1 MPDRGDGDGGRER
14 GNTKKR
20 ALDDA
25 LQALGLG
32 AVNPDAKRRHTAG
45 GPGHHDSS
53 ASTSSSFKSSGQ
65 AGKSNSPSKPS
76 KIQLDTPLFPSR
88 PSGSSASSAH
98 HSWRPPKSTGSP
110 PRASGALGGPRG
122 ANSGHAGLSLSTF
135 GRLNPRALKQP
146 SVPNG
151 LPTSPSTSS
160 DAFSIPAGST
170 KTSATIPFKQ
180 VPEASSRSLR
190 YGQKLVDRAAAG
202 ENSPQTQNKAGQGAR
217 PLGIEHFAAKQQNR
231 QSSAQDRPSHP
242 SWHTKGNSTE
252 PYEISSSDDGVYVD
266 SVDDDTD
273 QDDDDNAASFPST
286 RQRSAQLKSR
296 GSNESAFQNPS
307 KGRLV
312 DEHTSKHI
320 FYDETPSG
328 KDYHVFK
335 GTRHS
340 WAAHI

>member
-1 MPDRGDGDGGRER
+1 MPGRGDGDGGREK

-53 ASTSSSFKSSGQ
+53 ASTSSSFNSSGQ

-76 KIQLDTPLFPSR
+76 KFQLDTPLFPSR

-110 PRASGALGGPRG
+110 PRASGASGGPRG
-122 ANSGHAGLSLSTF
+122 ATSGHAGLPLSTF

-151 LPTSPSTSS
+151 PPTSSNTSL
-160 DAFSIPAGST
+160 DALLIPARST

-202 ENSPQTQNKAGQGAR
+202 ESSPQTQDKAGQGAR
-217 PLGIEHFAAKQQNR
+217 PFSTEHFAAKQQNR
-231 QSSAQDRPSHP
+231 QFGAQDRPSNP
-242 SWHTKGNSTE
+242 SSHTKGKSTD
-252 PYEISSSDDGVYVD
+252 PYELSSSDDDGDLYVD
-266 SVDDDTD
+266 DGVDDAD
-273 QDDDDNAASFPST
+273 QDDDNNAASFPST
-286 RQRSAQLKSR
+286 RHRSARLKSH
-296 GSNESAFQNPS
+296 GDWEAVEYSAFGNFD
-307 KGRLV
+307 

-320 FYDETPSG
+320 FYKTPSG
-328 KDYHVFK
+328 KDYQDFK
-335 GTRHS
+335 GARYS
-340 WAAHI
+340 WGAQI